1 MERHLSL
8 IKSDFKELETRVL
21 PRFPFVYLMFKDQNE
36 ESGHIYEVKDISFTG
51 MQLSLKDGGHAH
63 VPGGKI
69 SGIIQWKH
77 AELEAIGKVK
87 WVKGKRLGISFSKD
101 RSFQEKIKSFLSMDK
116 IIAGMQP
123 LHSHP
128 IEDELPINLKYWLR
142 ADGPFE
148 IFVWSHSHAE
158 MSKFQIIMLNK
169 FVEWE
174 DGLGIKTGEILKT
187 RDVETPLFNEDE
199 FLFQLQ
205 DGVEMEYLKASVDMV
220 KNIPEKYLPA
230 EAKEFLILKLGG

>member
-1 MERHLSL
+1 ME
-8 IKSDFKELETRVL
+8 
-21 PRFPFVYLMFKDQNE
+21 N
-36 ESGHIYEVKDISFTG
+36 
-51 MQLSLKDGGHAH
+51 
-63 VPGGKI
+63 
-69 SGIIQWKH
+69 
-77 AELEAIGKVK
+77 
-87 WVKGKRLGISFSKD
+87 
-101 RSFQEKIKSFLSMDK
+101 

-158 MSKFQIIMLNK
+158 VSKFQIIMLNK